1 MNNRLGYKSS
11 YTNFAPN
18 ENGNGNGNGNGNAND
33 NENNWQQFSK
43 YDIH

>member
-18 ENGNGNGNGNGNAND
+18 ENGNGNAND